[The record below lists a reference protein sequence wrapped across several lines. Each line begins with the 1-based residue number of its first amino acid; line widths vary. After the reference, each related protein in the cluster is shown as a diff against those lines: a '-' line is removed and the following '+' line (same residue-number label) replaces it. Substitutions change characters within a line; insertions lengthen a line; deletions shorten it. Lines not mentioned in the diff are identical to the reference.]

1 MATSAIQQMAAQM
14 QAMQNQQSMDLSGNQ
29 KVPTDITLTT
39 QEDTSSKGGTAILTI
54 GTSSGGCILKRT
66 HKDTPKP
73 PPNNNTKMRHGKL
86 MWQKPHYCKHCKK
99 EVFHFEKD
107 CQTLLKNNAKEAGEK
122 KA

>member
-1 MATSAIQQMAAQM
+1 M
-14 QAMQNQQSMDLSGNQ
+14 QAMQNQQSMDLPASQ

-39 QEDTSSKGGTAILTI
+39 QEDTNSKGGTAISTI
-54 GTSSGGCILKRT
+54 GASSSGGILKRT
-66 HKDTPKP
+66 QEGTPKP

-99 EVFHFEKD
+99 EVFHFERD
-107 CQTLLKNNAKEAGEK
+107 CQTLLGNNAKVAGDK